1 MFALVDCNNFYV
13 SCERVFNGKIHH
25 KPVVVLSNNDGCVIA
40 RSNEAKALGIKMG
53 ALAFENEDFF
63 TKNNVEVFSSNYA
76 LYGDMSDRV
85 MKTIAE
91 MVPDME
97 VYSIDEAFIDFHH
110 MPYEDLEALAQKIRQ
125 RVKQY
130 TGIPVSIGI
139 APTKTL
145 AKVAN
150 RYTKKYLPHIGVY
163 QIDSDHDAEKALV
176 NTSVEDIW
184 GVGYK
189 YAKMLN
195 EHNIYNALE
204 LTYAKEEWIRQ
215 KMHVV
220 GVRMLHE
227 LQGTICYNL
236 DNEPSPKKG
245 ICVSRSFGQSQKD
258 VKVITEAV
266 ATFAARCGE
275 KLRKQQSCAH
285 IVHVFLY
292 TNRHRQDQP
301 QYFNSKVLQLPT
313 STNSSIE
320 IIRYALRGLEL
331 IFKSGYSYKK
341 AGVMISGI
349 VPENQVQ
356 IDLFDTRKRE
366 IDTKAMK
373 ALDELNRRM
382 GRDTVKIAVQGFG
395 RDWHLRQERKSR
407 CYTTRWQEILEVEAW
422 G

>member
-13 SCERVFNGKIHH
+13 SCERVFNAKLEG

-40 RSNEAKALGIKMG
+40 RSNEAKALGIQMG
-53 ALAFENEDFF
+53 APAFQLKDLIE
-63 TKNNVEVFSSNYA
+63 KHRVEVFSSNYA

-85 MKTIAE
+85 MKTISDL
-91 MVPDME
+91 VPGME
-97 VYSIDEAFIDFHH
+97 VYSIDEAFLDFRN
-110 MPYEDLEALAQKIRQ
+110 MPYENLEELAQKIRKT
-125 RVKQY
+125 VKQW

-150 RYTKKYLPHIGVY
+150 RYAKKHCREVGIYT
-163 QIDSDHDAEKALV
+163 IDTDTDAEKALLA
-176 NTSVEDIW
+176 TPVEDIW
-184 GVGYK
+184 GVGRRYS
-189 YAKMLN
+189 KMLN
-195 EHNIYNALE
+195 EHRIVNAMQ
-204 LTYAKEEWIRQ
+204 LTNVSEEWMRQ
-215 KMHVV
+215 KMKVV
-220 GVRMLHE
+220 GVRMLRE
-227 LQGTICYNL
+227 LRGEICYQL
-236 DNEPSPKKG
+236 ENEPEPKKG
-245 ICVSRSFGQSQKD
+245 ICVSRSFGKSLDEIGQIS
-258 VKVITEAV
+258 EAV
-266 ATFAARCGE
+266 ATFAARCAA
-275 KLRKQQSCAH
+275 KLRKQKSCAH

-292 TNRHRQDQP
+292 TNPHRADEP

-313 STNSSIE
+313 STSSSFE

-331 IFKSGYSYKK
+331 IYKKGYKYKK

-356 IDLFDTRKRE
+356 ISLFDTRRRE
-366 IDTKAMK
+366 LDVKAMR

-382 GRDTVKIAVQGFG
+382 GRDTVRVAVQGFG

-407 CYTTRWQEILEVEAW
+407 CYTTRWQELLEVEAW

>member
-1 MFALVDCNNFYV
+1 MFSLVDCNNFYV
-13 SCERVFNGKIHH
+13 SCERVFNAKLEG
-25 KPVVVLSNNDGCVIA
+25 KPVVILSNNDGCIIA
-40 RSNEAKALGIKMG
+40 RSNEAKALGLKMG
-53 ALAFENEDFF
+53 DLAFEKEAFF
-63 TKNNVEVFSSNYA
+63 EKNGVQVFSSNYA

-85 MKTIAE
+85 MKTIAQ
-91 MVPDME
+91 MVPGME
-97 VYSIDEAFIDFHH
+97 VYSIDEAFIDFHN
-110 MPYEDLEALAQKIRQ
+110 MPYEDLEALAQRIRKT
-125 RVKQY
+125 VKQY

-150 RYTKKYLPHIGVY
+150 RYAKKHLPHLGIY
-163 QIDSDHDAEKALV
+163 QIDADHDAEKALV
-176 NTSVEDIW
+176 NTPVEDIW

-195 EHNIYNALE
+195 AHQIFNALE
-204 LTYAKEEWIRQ
+204 LTQAKEEWIRQ

-220 GVRMLHE
+220 GVRMLRE
-227 LQGTICYNL
+227 LQGEICYQL
-236 DNEPSPKKG
+236 DNEPTPKKG
-245 ICVSRSFGQSQKD
+245 ICVSRSFGHSQQD
-258 VKVITEAV
+258 VKIITEAV
-266 ATFAARCGE
+266 ATFAARVGE
-275 KLRKQQSCAH
+275 KLRKQKSCAH

-292 TNRHRQDQP
+292 TNPHKDEP
-301 QYFNSKVLQLPT
+301 QYFNSKVLKLPT
-313 STNSSIE
+313 STSSTIE

-331 IFKSGYSYKK
+331 IFKPGFNYKK

-356 IDLFDTRKRE
+356 IGLFDTHKRE

-395 RDWHLRQERKSR
+395 RDWQLRQERKSR
-407 CYTTRWQEILEVEAW
+407 CYTTCWQELLEVDAW